1 MRTQKVGK
9 FENRGK
15 KKKKKKKFL
24 ISINIVDGGLG
35 V

>member
-15 KKKKKKKFL
+15 KKKKTKFL